1 MKEKVI
7 LICID
12 GMRPDGFLA
21 CGNPFIHKMMELGS
35 YCLESQSVF
44 PSSTLPCHMSM
55 FHSVPPERH
64 GILSNTY
71 VPMVRPVS
79 GLFEQIKAAG
89 GKSTMYYGW
98 EPLRDVSR
106 PGSLISAE
114 YVNAYVPMVRPVSGL
129 FEQIKFMGGVSDMYY
144 GWEPLRDIGQ
154 PKSLTRSAYICA
166 RGEDDTDNKLTK
178 LALERIREDQPDF
191 MFLYL
196 VDTDEKGGHDHGW
209 MSDEYLNY
217 IDVAIEN
224 VKRVYEAVQEV
235 TKKTGIQYTIIV
247 TADHGGHDRI
257 RGTTMKEDMTIPTFF
272 IGKRFDSGKEL
283 TDVSILDLAPTIVD
297 IMGVPKAP
305 EWEGKSLAN
314 T

>member
-71 VPMVRPVS
+71 VPMVRPV
-79 GLFEQIKAAG
+79 F
-89 GKSTMYYGW
+89 
-98 EPLRDVSR
+98 
-106 PGSLISAE
+106 
-114 YVNAYVPMVRPVSGL
+114 GL
-129 FEQIKFMGGVSDMYY
+129 FEQIKFMGGISDMYY

-166 RGEDDTDNKLTK
+166 RDEDDTDNKLTK
-178 LALERIREDQPDF
+178 LALARIREDQPDF
-191 MFLYL
+191 IFLYL

-209 MSDEYLNY
+209 MSEEYLNY
-217 IDVAIEN
+217 INVAIEN
-224 VKRVYEAVQEV
+224 VKRVYEAAQEV
-235 TKKTGIQYTIIV
+235 TAKTGIQYTIIV
-247 TADHGGHDRI
+247 TADHGGHERI
-257 RGTTMKEDMTIPTFF
+257 HGTMMKEDMTIPTFF
-272 IGKRFDSGKEL
+272 IGKHFEPGKEL
-283 TDVSILDLAPTIVD
+283 AGVNILDLAPTIVD
-297 IMGVPKAP
+297 VMGVPNAP
-305 EWEGKSLAN
+305 EWEGRSLVN
-314 T
+314 H

>member
-35 YCLESQSVF
+35 YCLESKSVF

-79 GLFEQIKAAG
+79 GLFEQIK
-89 GKSTMYYGW
+89 
-98 EPLRDVSR
+98 
-106 PGSLISAE
+106 I
-114 YVNAYVPMVRPVSGL
+114 
-129 FEQIKFMGGVSDMYY
+129 MGGVSDMYY

-154 PKSLTRSAYICA
+154 PKSLTRAGYICA
-166 RGEDDTDNKLTK
+166 RGEDDTDNKLAEM
-178 LALERIREDQPDF
+178 ALKRIREDQPDF
-191 MFLYL
+191 IFLYM
-196 VDTDEKGGHDHGW
+196 VETDEKGGHDNGW
-209 MSDEYLNY
+209 MSDEYLKY

-224 VKRVYEAVQEV
+224 VKRMYEAVQEV
-235 TKKTGIQYTIIV
+235 SEKTGIQYTILV
-247 TADHGGHDRI
+247 TADHGGHDRLH
-257 RGTTMKEDMTIPTFF
+257 GTIMKEDMTIPTFF
-272 IGKRFDSGKEL
+272 IGKRFEPGKEL
-283 TDVSILDLAPTIVD
+283 SDVSILDLAPTIVD
-297 IMGVPKAP
+297 IMGVPRAP
-305 EWEGKSLAN
+305 EWEGKSVAN
-314 T
+314 P

>member
-35 YCLESQSVF
+35 YCLESKSVF

-79 GLFEQIKAAG
+79 GLFEQIK
-89 GKSTMYYGW
+89 M
-98 EPLRDVSR
+98 
-106 PGSLISAE
+106 
-114 YVNAYVPMVRPVSGL
+114 
-129 FEQIKFMGGVSDMYY
+129 MGGVSDMYY

-154 PKSLTRSAYICA
+154 PKSLTRSGYICA
-166 RGEDDTDNKLTK
+166 RGEDDTDNKLAEM
-178 LALERIREDQPDF
+178 ALKRIREDQPDF
-191 MFLYL
+191 IFLYM
-196 VDTDEKGGHDHGW
+196 VETDEKGGHDNGW
-209 MSDEYLNY
+209 MSDAYLKY

-224 VKRVYEAVQEV
+224 VKRVYEAVSEV
-235 TKKTGIQYTIIV
+235 AEKTGIQYTIII
-247 TADHGGHDRI
+247 TADHGGHDRLH
-257 RGTTMKEDMTIPTFF
+257 GTTLKEDMTIPTFF
-272 IGKRFDSGKEL
+272 IGKRFEPGKKL
-283 TDVSILDLAPTIVD
+283 SDVSILDLSPTIVD

-305 EWEGKSLAN
+305 EWEGKSVAEL
-314 T
+314 

>member
-79 GLFEQIKAAG
+79 GLFEQIR
-89 GKSTMYYGW
+89 
-98 EPLRDVSR
+98 L
-106 PGSLISAE
+106 
-114 YVNAYVPMVRPVSGL
+114 
-129 FEQIKFMGGVSDMYY
+129 MGGISDMYY

-154 PKSLTRSAYICA
+154 PKSLMRSTYICA
-166 RGEDDTDNKLTK
+166 RGEDDTDNKLTE
-178 LALERIREDQPDF
+178 LALKRIHEDQPDF
-191 MFLYL
+191 IFLYQ
-196 VDTDEKGGHDHGW
+196 VETDEKGGHDHGW
-209 MSDEYLNY
+209 MSDEYLQY
-217 IDVAIEN
+217 IHIAVEN
-224 VKRVYEAVQEV
+224 VKRVCEAVQQVVSE
-235 TKKTGIQYTIIV
+235 TGIQYTIIV
-247 TADHGGHDRI
+247 TADHGGHDRLH
-257 RGTTMKEDMTIPTFF
+257 GTQMKEDMTIPTFF
-272 IGKRFDSGKEL
+272 IGKRFEPGKQL
-283 TDVSILDLAPTIVD
+283 TGVSILDLAPTIAD
-297 IMGVPKAP
+297 IMGVPIP
-305 EWEGKSLAN
+305 QEWEGKILR
-314 T
+314 

>member
-21 CGNPFIHKMMELGS
+21 CGNPFIHNMMELGS
-35 YCLESQSVF
+35 YCLESQTVF

-79 GLFEQIKAAG
+79 GLFEQIK
-89 GKSTMYYGW
+89 
-98 EPLRDVSR
+98 L
-106 PGSLISAE
+106 
-114 YVNAYVPMVRPVSGL
+114 
-129 FEQIKFMGGVSDMYY
+129 MGGVSDMYY

-166 RGEDDTDNKLTK
+166 RGEDDTDNKLTEI
-178 LALERIREDQPDF
+178 ALNRLRSDKPDF
-191 MFLYL
+191 IFLYL
-196 VDTDEKGGHDHGW
+196 VETDEKGGHDDGW
-209 MSDEYLNY
+209 MSDSYLHYVN
-217 IDVAIEN
+217 VAIEN
-224 VKRVYEAVQEV
+224 VKKVYELAHED
-235 TKKTGIQYTIIV
+235 YTIII
-247 TADHGGHDRI
+247 TADHGGHDRLH
-257 RGTTMKEDMTIPTFF
+257 GTQMKEDMTIPTFF
-272 IGKRFDSGKEL
+272 IGKHFEPGKQL
-283 TDVSILDLAPTIVD
+283 TGVSILDLAPTIAA

-305 EWEGKSLAN
+305 EWEGSVLAD
-314 T
+314 TLSVR